1 MNRSVYVCVY
11 GMKIAI
17 RKLKYL
23 QNMWDLILLQS
34 QLPGFYDPCVGEDK
48 QLLVQYLFH
57 TQTHECVIQDDAP
70 LRIPVSCKT
79 LLICYKFVFNLCVII
94 Y

>member
-1 MNRSVYVCVY
+1 M
-11 GMKIAI
+11 
-17 RKLKYL
+17 
-23 QNMWDLILLQS
+23 LLQS

-57 TQTHECVIQDDAP
+57 TQTHECIIQDDAP
-70 LRIPVSCKT
+70 LRIPVSCKN
-79 LLICYKFVFNLCVII
+79 LLIY